1 MPWGDNEENDEEE
14 EEIDDS
20 YKTVDD
26 HIIFLI
32 DAREPMFQPNKVGEV
47 PALSILLSYV
57 I

>member
-1 MPWGDNEENDEEE
+1 MPWGDNEEIDEEE

-47 PALSILLSYV
+47 HHF
-57 I
+57 